1 VPTLREAG
9 IDVAVDI
16 AIDAYGSGG
25 IPSSAVTRMNGALI
39 AAIGNPD
46 VLQRILAYGL
56 LPAPSSAEELAQKQ
70 IAETKLWA
78 EPIKASGFTGE

>member
-1 VPTLREAG
+1 
-9 IDVAVDI
+9 
-16 AIDAYGSGG
+16 
-25 IPSSAVTRMNGALI
+25 
-39 AAIGNPD
+39 
-46 VLQRILAYGL
+46 L